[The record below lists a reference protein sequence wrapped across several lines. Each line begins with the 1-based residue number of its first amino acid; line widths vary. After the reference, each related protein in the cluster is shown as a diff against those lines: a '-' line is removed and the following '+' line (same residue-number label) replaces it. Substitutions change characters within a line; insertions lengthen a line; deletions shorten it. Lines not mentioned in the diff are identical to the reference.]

1 MGLALMRFYLVI
13 FIIILL
19 GCNDKKETLI
29 KIDTFLPNGPKNTQY
44 IYDSI
49 TREHSINEDT
59 FMTTIVNKDKAC
71 ITVKDTLKM
80 SDKKTV
86 TPLKYKICYL
96 DNTLVAI
103 TNSNEFIKI
112 SHTSSWYSKVFSY
125 YPIPKDRS
133 FVQECKLIK
142 QGKEIFFT
150 NLTDILEIKCT
161 YINEVKTNI
170 THIYKYASHIGMV
183 EKIELANGVEVLH
196 LKLNRIK
203 TKSLEL

>member
-1 MGLALMRFYLVI
+1 MKFYLVI
-13 FIIILL
+13 FIVIFL

-44 IYDSI
+44 IYDFL
-49 TREHSINEDT
+49 TEEHSIPEDT
-59 FMTTIVNKDKAC
+59 FITTIIDKNKDC

-86 TPLKYKICYL
+86 TSSEYKICYL

-133 FVQECKLIK
+133 FVQECKVIK
-142 QGKEIFFT
+142 QGKEIFFN
-150 NLTDILEIKCT
+150 NLTDTLEIKCT
-161 YINEVKTNI
+161 YINDVKTNI
-170 THIYKYASHIGMV
+170 THIYKYASGIGMV
-183 EKIELANGVEVLH
+183 EKIELSNGVEILH

-203 TKSLEL
+203 TKS